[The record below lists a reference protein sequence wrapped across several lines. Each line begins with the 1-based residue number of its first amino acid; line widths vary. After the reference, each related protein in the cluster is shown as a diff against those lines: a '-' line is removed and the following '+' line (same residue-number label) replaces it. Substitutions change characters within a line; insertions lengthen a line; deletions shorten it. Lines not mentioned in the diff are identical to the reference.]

1 MRRNLFRMTLAAAL
15 VFPAGLMLAHPH
27 SRAAA
32 APAQATPKN
41 EAPKPAQGPSA
52 EALAMWNA
60 IGQKLMAMAQDFP
73 EDKYDFRPKPEVR
86 TFAEQLLHVAGTNYV
101 LLSAVKGSQM
111 GPGTEDPDRKT
122 YKSKADVVNLL
133 KKSLED
139 GAAMIQATGD
149 AGMSKPVKYPYG
161 NRMVSANFIF
171 AETAEHS
178 GEHYGQLVVYYRLN
192 GIVPPASRPQ
202 K

>member
-41 EAPKPAQGPSA
+41 EAPKPAQGPAA

-101 LLSAVKGSQM
+101 LLSVIKGSQI
-111 GPGTEDPDRKT
+111 GPGTEDPPRQNYKT
-122 YKSKADVVNLL
+122 KADVVALL
-133 KKSLED
+133 KKSVED
-139 GAAMIQATGD
+139 GVALIKEKGD
-149 AGMSKPVKYPYG
+149 AGMGKPVKFPYG
-161 NRMVSANFIF
+161 NLMVSASLCIMD
-171 AETAEHS
+171 AAEHS

-192 GIVPPASRPQ
+192 GIVPPASRPR
-202 K
+202 